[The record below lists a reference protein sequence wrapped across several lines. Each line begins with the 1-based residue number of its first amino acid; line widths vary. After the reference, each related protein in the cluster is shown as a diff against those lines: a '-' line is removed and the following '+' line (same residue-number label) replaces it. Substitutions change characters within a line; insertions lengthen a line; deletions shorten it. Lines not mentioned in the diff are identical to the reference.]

1 MVHVPWVLRKYVYSV
16 VGWCVLEMSVR
27 SRWFTA
33 FSKSVEILAKLLH
46 GIAILAFIC
55 LAKWPEVTLN

>member
-1 MVHVPWVLRKYVYSV
+1 
-16 VGWCVLEMSVR
+16 MSVR